1 MNFFSA
7 NFLQVNVYF
16 KILNIESQTT
26 SSASSFVALLLDIG
40 GQLGLFLDVSA
51 ISIMEFGTW
60 VVDEIKNQ
68 LFEDSAS
75 HQSITT
81 EIPLSS
87 AIPIM
92 SRL

>member
-1 MNFFSA
+1 MLS
-7 NFLQVNVYF
+7 LRQPVVR
-16 KILNIESQTT
+16 LP
-26 SSASSFVALLLDIG
+26 LLLSYQTLHG

-51 ISIMEFGTW
+51 ISVMEFGTW

-68 LFEDSAS
+68 LFEERQCVSAS
-75 HQSITT
+75 HQNMITT

-92 SRL
+92 NLEN